1 MENVIFLIVGLIL
14 FFIGNKKSQKYEK
27 NIDSQKKGN
36 TKNISISYSFTGYW
50 EHFSSSIYTYDV
62 ILFFLLTTFLFS

>member
-27 NIDSQKKGN
+27 NIDSQKKEILRIFQSHIVLLVTG
-36 TKNISISYSFTGYW
+36 SILVLASILMMLSY
-50 EHFSSSIYTYDV
+50 
-62 ILFFLLTTFLFS
+62 FFC